1 MVNLITD
8 EIDVLLLKLNV
19 NNCADI
25 SQNLKI
31 EIKGE
36 TNKRNVLPL
45 LQKKHRWHRRRR
57 LSNMPAEHERY
68 IENCLIDVRD
78 KFA

>member
-1 MVNLITD
+1 MVNSITD

-31 EIKGE
+31 KIKGE

-45 LQKKHRWHRRRR
+45 LQKNIDGTEGEDFPICQQ
-57 LSNMPAEHERY
+57 NMKG
-68 IENCLIDVRD
+68 ILKTV
-78 KFA
+78 